1 MAYALRRLAMF
12 PPTLFGVSILVFVAI
27 RLVPGDAIIALLG
40 TEAGLL
46 TPAQR
51 AALAA
56 YFGIDQPWLL
66 QYGRWIAGV
75 VQGDVGLSAIHGR
88 PVMAVVLDRF
98 PVTLELAVL
107 SMAVALLIGIPAGVL
122 AAVNVERPVDLTV
135 RVIAMLGQS
144 TPNFLLGLVLI
155 YVLSVGFGVVP
166 ITGQHAPF
174 FDRPLANLREMAL
187 PTITL
192 GSAFAASVMR
202 TTRSTML
209 DVLGDDYVRT
219 ARSKGVAETGVV
231 WRHAFRNALIPV
243 VTLSGVELGYLLGGA
258 VIVEEVYALPGL
270 GRLVLNAIT
279 QRDYALVQGAVLFIA
294 FNFMVLNL
302 LVDLAYAALDP
313 RIRLGGQG

>member
-107 SMAVALLIGIPAGVL
+107 SMAVALLIGIPVGVL

-174 FDRPLANLREMAL
+174 FDRPLANLREMVL

-243 VTLSGVELGYLLGGA
+243 VTLSGVEFGYLLGGA

-279 QRDYALVQGAVLFIA
+279 QRDYALVQGTVLFIA

-313 RIRLGGQG
+313 RIRLGGQR

>member
-107 SMAVALLIGIPAGVL
+107 SMAVALLIGIPVGVL
-122 AAVNVERPVDLTV
+122 AAANVERPVDLTV

-202 TTRSTML
+202 TTRSAML

-313 RIRLGGQG
+313 RIRLGGQR

>member
-107 SMAVALLIGIPAGVL
+107 SMAVALLIGIPVGVL

-202 TTRSTML
+202 TTRSAML

-313 RIRLGGQG
+313 RIRLGGQR